1 MTKFQESHAKQ
12 TIRLILKR
20 ACQLLQRPGLTYLGL
35 PAERALDI
43 ISLDGLI
50 DNVICIDDKESV
62 LEETRRSIAALR
74 LKKRL
79 FFRMDMWDYLQK
91 KYAAE
96 QLVADV
102 TFLDFYGGG
111 ISKGDPF
118 ATEIAGLRSYFAKQA
133 NYPNQAFVLAWTY
146 MPRDKGI
153 QPYKNALHKIVSNED
168 LKLLE
173 NTSSMH
179 ARSLAIRL
187 LLRQSINE
195 HNMTVKLYHHTIY
208 KNVMNTII
216 LLYSKGLDPQ
226 CKLELK
232 SPDSLVSEPCWVYT
246 PGRAT
251 PRIESLLPG

>member
-1 MTKFQESHAKQ
+1 MAKFQESDAKQ

-50 DNVICIDDKESV
+50 DNVICIDDKEAV
-62 LEETRRSIAALR
+62 LEETRHSIAGMR

-79 FFRMDMWDYLQK
+79 FVSTDMWNYLQK
-91 KYAAE
+91 TYPAE
-96 QLVADV
+96 QLIADV

-111 ISKGDPF
+111 ISKEDPF
-118 ATEIAGLRSYFAKQA
+118 ATEIAGLRSYFAKHA

-153 QPYKNALHKIVSNED
+153 QPYKNALNKIVSDED

-173 NTSSMH
+173 NTSGMH

-195 HNMTVKLYHHTIY
+195 HNMTVKLYHHAVY

-216 LLYSKGLDPQ
+216 LLYSKGIDPQ
-226 CKLELK
+226 CKLEMK
-232 SPDSLVSEPCWVYT
+232 SPNSLLSEPCWVYT
-246 PGRAT
+246 PRKTT
-251 PRIESLLPG
+251 PRVESLIPE